1 VRTTL
6 DIADDVLRAARELAR
21 RERKTIGEAVSDLAR
36 RALIAMPDGISA
48 REPEAVYGFRPFPS
62 RGGIVTNE
70 TIDALREDE
79 AA

>member
-1 VRTTL
+1 MRTTL

-21 RERKTIGEAVSDLAR
+21 RERKTIGEVVSDLAR
-36 RALIAMPDGISA
+36 RALHATPAGPSPH
-48 REPEAVYGFRPFPS
+48 ELQAVYGFRPFPS

>member
-1 VRTTL
+1 MRTTL

-36 RALIAMPDGISA
+36 RALNAIPEGPST

-62 RGGIVTNE
+62 RGGVVTNE
-70 TIDALREDE
+70 VIDTLRDDE